1 MKPESADLGRE
12 ATRIQTWG
20 LYAVGLIVGAIVPA
34 VLALA
39 LLASVALHRPLLARA
54 ARPHRGVSATRL
66 TVAWAL
72 ALATIAA
79 VQGASAILGME
90 SITTPVGFAAR
101 SGFAL
106 AVEAVA
112 LVSTA
117 MYLKSPSHRPGPG
130 SDDPSLATE
139 QGRY

>member
-1 MKPESADLGRE
+1 MMTPYVADRGRKG
-12 ATRIQTWG
+12 TRVHPWG
-20 LYAVGLIVGAIVPA
+20 LYAVGLIAGAIVPA
-34 VLALA
+34 ALALA

-54 ARPHRGVSATRL
+54 AQPHRGVSATRL
-66 TVAWAL
+66 TVAWTL

-90 SITTPVGFAAR
+90 SITTPAGFAAR

-117 MYLKSPSHRPGPG
+117 MYLKSPSRRAG
-130 SDDPSLATE
+130 
-139 QGRY
+139 GR